1 MDRRTYVLNAVK
13 LLRGKLFIMK
23 GYLSVVWWN
32 TSLSPPKSSKR
43 NLASQDKKECIA
55 VILQRLMDMDYDFI
69 CLGEVSIEDIIYIA
83 NYLNL
88 KKTEY
93 NYAIGAQKQDRLYF
107 DTAILYKKN
116 HQLIKYNNDD
126 CQFATMGLGS
136 RNLKIFERYEF
147 IHSEFGSLLSFY
159 LSHWPSQL
167 QDNSLNTATISSRLR
182 YEIEKDLENNKEIIM
197 MGDYNVEPFSD
208 EMVHHLQ
215 SSRDRDIVLKKP
227 NIFYNPC
234 WKFLPLNTE
243 SKVKGTYNYRNGNF
257 HTWCV
262 IDQILISSSFL
273 KNQWAFDD
281 NLTSILDIESMLS
294 SIDRVFTNPSDHWP
308 LSSLIH
314 RIS

>member
-1 MDRRTYVLNAVK
+1 
-13 LLRGKLFIMK
+13 MK
-23 GYLSVVWWN
+23 DYLSIIWWN
-32 TSLSPPKSSKR
+32 TSLSPPMSSKR

-55 VILQRLMDMDYDFI
+55 AVLQRFMAMEYDFI
-69 CLGEVSIEDIIYIA
+69 CLGEVSMEDIIYISS
-83 NYLNL
+83 YLNL

-93 NYAIGAQKQDRLYF
+93 NYAIGAQKQGRLYF
-107 DTAILYKKN
+107 DTAILYKKT
-116 HQLIKYNNDD
+116 HQLIKHNRDD

-147 IHSEFGSLLSFY
+147 IHSEFGNLLSLY

-182 YEIEKDLENNKEIIM
+182 FEVEKDLEGDKEVIM

-227 NIFYNPC
+227 NVFYNPC

-243 SKVKGTYNYRNGNF
+243 GKIKGTYNYINGNF

-281 NLTSILDIESMLS
+281 NLTSIIDLDSLFKVNA
-294 SIDRVFTNPSDHWP
+294 DFKNPSDHWP
-308 LSSLIH
+308 LSTLIH
-314 RIS
+314 RVN

>member
-1 MDRRTYVLNAVK
+1 
-13 LLRGKLFIMK
+13 MK
-23 GYLSVVWWN
+23 GLLSIIWWN
-32 TSLSPPKSSKR
+32 TSLSPPISSKR
-43 NLASQDKKECIA
+43 NLASPDKKQDIA
-55 VILQRLMDMDYDFI
+55 DVLQKFIDMEYDFI
-69 CLGEVSIEDIIYIA
+69 CLGEVSMEDIIYIS
-83 NYLNL
+83 NCLNL

-93 NYAIGAQKQDRLYF
+93 NYAIGAQKQGRLYF
-107 DTAILYKKN
+107 DTAILYKKT
-116 HQLIKYNNDD
+116 HQLIRHNRDD

-147 IHSEFGSLLSFY
+147 IHSDFGDFLSLY
-159 LSHWPSQL
+159 LSHWPSRL

-182 YEIEKDLENNKEIIM
+182 FEVEKDLESKKEVIM

-243 SKVKGTYNYRNGNF
+243 AKVKGTYNYTNGNF

-273 KNQWAFDD
+273 KKPWAFDD
-281 NLTSILDIESMLS
+281 NLTSIVDIDLLFEV
-294 SIDRVFTNPSDHWP
+294 DEDFKNPSDHWP
-308 LSSLIH
+308 LSTLIH
-314 RIS
+314 RII

>member
-1 MDRRTYVLNAVK
+1 
-13 LLRGKLFIMK
+13 MK
-23 GYLSVVWWN
+23 GFLSIIWWN
-32 TSLSPPKSSKR
+32 TSLSPPMSSKR
-43 NLASQDKKECIA
+43 NLASQDKKEGIA
-55 VILQRLMDMDYDFI
+55 TILQKFMDMKYDFI
-69 CLGEVSIEDIIYIA
+69 CLGEVSMEDIIHISSF
-83 NYLNL
+83 LNL

-93 NYAIGAQKQDRLYF
+93 NYAIGAQKQGRLYF

-116 HQLIKYNNDD
+116 HQLIKHDRDD

-147 IHSEFGSLLSFY
+147 IHSEFGNLLSLY

-182 YEIEKDLENNKEIIM
+182 FEVEKDLESHKEVIM

-234 WKFLPLNTE
+234 WKFLPLSTE
-243 SKVKGTYNYRNGNF
+243 AKVKGTYNYINGNF

-262 IDQILISSSFL
+262 IDQILISSPFL

-281 NLTSILDIESMLS
+281 NLTSIIDIDSLFKANEE
-294 SIDRVFTNPSDHWP
+294 FNNPSDHWP
-308 LSSLIH
+308 LSTLIT
-314 RIS
+314 RVN